1 MKKLEFVLVEWWD
14 AYTND
19 ANARSDPEDRGIA
32 SVSAGFLVEKTKHGV
47 RLAMIA
53 HLYEGESA
61 YRVEHFIPHG
71 MVRKIIRTGKYA

>member
-1 MKKLEFVLVEWWD
+1 VKKLEFVLVEWWD
-14 AYTND
+14 AYSSD
-19 ANARSDPEDRGIA
+19 APATKSADDRGIA
-32 SVSAGFLVEKTKHGV
+32 TVSAGFLVEKTKYGV

-53 HLYEGESA
+53 HLYEDFPE